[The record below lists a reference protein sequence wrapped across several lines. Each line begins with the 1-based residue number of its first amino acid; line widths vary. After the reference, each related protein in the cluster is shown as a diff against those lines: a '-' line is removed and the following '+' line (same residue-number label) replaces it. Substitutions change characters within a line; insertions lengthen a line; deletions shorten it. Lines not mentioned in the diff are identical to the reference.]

1 MDNML
6 TKTAEEKLLTLENI
20 LTKLGQVA
28 VAFSGG
34 VDSALLLAAA
44 HRVLGK
50 NAIAITAVSRVVPQ
64 REQKEAREF
73 CRSRSIAQLIYEF
86 DELQVPG
93 FRSNPVDRCYH
104 CKKALFTGLAA
115 LAAEQGAY
123 TLVEGS
129 NLDDMGDY
137 RPGLRALKELQ
148 IASPLKE
155 AGLTKAEIRLL
166 AKKLGL
172 SEWSKPSY
180 ACLASRFAYGE
191 EITAEGLATVE
202 AAEALLHDL
211 GLSQFRVRVHGTL
224 ARIEVLQK
232 DMALVMENRSLIL
245 HKFRQLGFAYTVLDL
260 GGYSSGSMNIGL
272 Q

>member
-115 LAAEQGAY
+115 IAAEQGAY

>member
-1 MDNML
+1 M
-6 TKTAEEKLLTLENI
+6 KTAEEKLLILENI
-20 LTKLGQVA
+20 LLQLGQVA

-34 VDSALLLAAA
+34 VDSALLLAVA

-50 NAIAITAVSRVVPQ
+50 NAIAVTAVSRVVPL
-64 REQKEAREF
+64 REQNEAREF
-73 CRSRSIAQLIYEF
+73 CSSRNIAQLIYEF

-104 CKKALFTGLAA
+104 CKKSLFTGLAS

-129 NLDDMGDY
+129 NMDDMGDY

-148 IASPLKE
+148 ITSPLKE
-155 AGLTKAEIRLL
+155 AGLTKAEIRIL

-172 SEWSKPSY
+172 AEWSKPSY

-191 EITAEGLATVE
+191 EITAEGLAKVE
-202 AAEALLHDL
+202 AAEAMLYDL
-211 GLSQFRVRVHGTL
+211 GLSQFRVRVHGKL
-224 ARIEVLQK
+224 ARIEVLQE
-232 DMALVMENRSLIL
+232 DMAVIIDNRSAIL
-245 HKFRQLGFAYTVLDL
+245 HKFKELGFAYTALDL

>member
-1 MDNML
+1 M
-6 TKTAEEKLLTLENI
+6 KTAEEKLLTLENI

-129 NLDDMGDY
+129 NLDDIGDY

-191 EITAEGLATVE
+191 EITAEGLAMVE

-211 GLSQFRVRVHGTL
+211 GLRQFRVRVHGTL
-224 ARIEVLQK
+224 ARIEVLQE

-245 HKFRQLGFAYTVLDL
+245 HKFKELGFAYTALDL